1 MPSIDWGPWHFLLG
15 EWVGEGAGHLVK
27 ELVVDIYSLSAHVS
41 PAFADYVPYWRH
53 NGFWLSDSPDIIRH
67 LSEEHSINLE
77 GTTFFYYEVDEL
89 EFGEEERRWTAFE
102 PSPFETKV
110 QISQKSLSA

>member
-1 MPSIDWGPWHFLLG
+1 MAKA
-15 EWVGEGAGHLVK
+15 AGHRVK
-27 ELVVDIYSLSAHVS
+27 ELVADIYSLSEHVS
-41 PAFADYVPYWRH
+41 PAFADYVLYWRH
-53 NGFWLSDSPDIIRH
+53 NGFWLFDSPDIIQR
-67 LSEEHSINLE
+67 LAAEHSINLE